1 MRPQLGS
8 QVETSTAFLYGLVN
22 LRDDEVSPLLC
33 IVTRED
39 DEQSVDEDC
48 AEFVIKDPLA
58 AAGAAVLDTSATP
71 SRRLAPAVGPG
82 EVCVCGPRS

>member
-58 AAGAAVLDTSATP
+58 AAGAAVLI
-71 SRRLAPAVGPG
+71 RLPLRV
-82 EVCVCGPRS
+82 ED